1 MILGAAAL
9 AGCGGAPEPAG
20 AGAIAPGTTISAP
33 RYLAVVREAVAAARA
48 ASIRV
53 DSLPTRPI
61 SSRVNEVAP
70 GIEAAADRAQVAAEQ
85 LSAARLDDQRLDDQR
100 REFAPLYVAFAGDLR
115 IAALAAKAG
124 DVAALGRA
132 VARVA
137 VASTRIR
144 AAAAPTGA
152 SR

>member
-1 MILGAAAL
+1 MAAAL
-9 AGCGGAPEPAG
+9 
-20 AGAIAPGTTISAP
+20 
-33 RYLAVVREAVAAARA
+33 A

-61 SSRVNEVAP
+61 SSRVSEVAP
-70 GIEAAADRAQVAAEQ
+70 GVEAAADRAQLAGEQ
-85 LSAARLDDQRLDDQR
+85 LSAARLGDQRLEDQR

-115 IAALAAKAG
+115 IAALAARAG
-124 DVAALGRA
+124 DVAALRRA

-144 AAAAPTGA
+144 AAATPTVA